1 MDGSDI
7 SSGGIGGSAAGGTES
22 AETYPA
28 LDSLLE

>member
-1 MDGSDI
+1 MDASDI
-7 SSGGIGGSAAGGTES
+7 SSGSIGGSAAGGES